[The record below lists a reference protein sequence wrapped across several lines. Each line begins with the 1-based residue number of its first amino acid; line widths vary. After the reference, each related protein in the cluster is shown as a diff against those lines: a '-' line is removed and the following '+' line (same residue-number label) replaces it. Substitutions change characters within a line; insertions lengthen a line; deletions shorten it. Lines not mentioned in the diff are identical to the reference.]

1 MSANLG
7 TIYYEVDAKTGKL
20 LRAQKDADKFFDT
33 VERKSKKADR
43 GVDGLVKGFSRLAMA
58 VNLGMLAMAAKR
70 FLDIA
75 DNVSLL
81 RARVSRLSS
90 GLADAKQNFDGIIT
104 IANRTGMTVK
114 DTTVLW
120 ESLKASLQDT
130 SATSGQVL
138 TLTQAL
144 QQLGRIGGSS
154 SEDMSNALRQ
164 LGQSIA
170 GGIVRAEEFNS
181 VMEGMPEIWRTVSR
195 QMGVSMGELRSKM
208 LDGKLTAEEVVN
220 AILAASGDI
229 ETEFKKLPVTTDQ
242 AFSEL
247 KNNFDLLIDVINQ
260 ELHITELVVA
270 ATRTLTDEI
279 KELSSWFKGL
289 ASDSTTLTDKL
300 WNLAGV
306 FESVVPGLSLFRAQA
321 KQKGWFSDFGDSDNG
336 FASTL
341 PTGEAGV
348 ITFNSKNS
356 GENGRKK
363 ADKWG
368 QLGDKGVNVSDK
380 YNKYAAAMR
389 KLGEEQEALNAA
401 FKQGKITYME
411 YTDAMEGAHKA
422 REKAF
427 QQIAQE
433 AKEEGWNSI
442 VSWKDQKL
450 GKVDPIQQIQ
460 NEWAVRKQM
469 MLDLGATEQAM
480 WQAEQ
485 EHQQQLLDLQWQRF
499 EAQSEQN
506 RLIGSMIDN
515 LKGGATNALTGLL
528 NGSQSLSESFAN
540 VGTTIINSVVGS
552 LIEMGAEYVKQ
563 LVMQEAMSKA
573 VAASSTATAAATGAS
588 IAASMAPAAAATSVA
603 TMGAAPTV
611 AMTAL
616 GGLMSFVSGLFSR
629 RYNGGSVGAGGLY
642 RVGEHNKPEIFQAS
656 NGSQYMIPGEN
667 GRVIANRDISGGGIN
682 MPVSISVYPQNGWSE
697 EDNQKLQETMK
708 QVAMGIIRQESTR
721 PGGMLQPRRK

>member
-1 MSANLG
+1 MSQNLG
-7 TIYYEVDAKTGKL
+7 TIYYEVDARTGKI
-20 LRAQKDADKFFDT
+20 LRAQKDVDKFFDT
-33 VERKSKKADR
+33 VEQKSKKADR
-43 GVDGLVKGFSRLAMA
+43 GVDGLAKGFSRLAIA
-58 VNLGMLAMAAKR
+58 VNLGMLSMAAKR
-70 FLDIA
+70 FLEIA

-90 GLADAKQNFDGIIT
+90 GLADSKQNFDGIIA
-104 IANRTGMTVK
+104 IANKTGMTVK
-114 DTTVLW
+114 DTTQLW

-130 SATSGQVL
+130 NATSGQVL

-144 QQLGRIGGSS
+144 QQLGRVGGSS

-170 GGIVRAEEFNS
+170 GGVVRAEEFNS
-181 VMEGMPEIWRTVSR
+181 VMEGMPEVWRTVAR

-220 AILAASGDI
+220 AILAASGSI
-229 ETEFKKLPVTTDQ
+229 ESEFKKLPTTTDQ

-247 KNNFDLLIDVINQ
+247 NNQFELLIDVMNRQ
-260 ELHITELVVA
+260 LHITELVVA
-270 ATRTLTDEI
+270 ATRTLTDEM
-279 KELSSWFKGL
+279 KELSSWFQGL
-289 ASDSTTLTDKL
+289 TSDSTSLTDKL

-306 FESVVPGLSLFRAQA
+306 FEAVIPGFDLFRAQA
-321 KQKGWFSDFGDSDNG
+321 EQAGWFNNFSKNTEQFT
-336 FASTL
+336 STL

-348 ITFNSKNS
+348 IKFNP
-356 GENGRKK
+356 GEPKVDKAAQRKWE
-363 ADKWG
+363 A
-368 QLGDKGVNVSDK
+368 LGNKGVNVSDQ

-389 KLGEEQEALNAA
+389 KLGEEQKALNAA

-433 AKEEGWNSI
+433 AQQEGWDNI

-450 GKVDPIQQIQ
+450 GEVDPIQQIQ

-485 EHQQQLLDLQWQRF
+485 EHQRQLLDLQWQRF

-540 VGTTIINSVVGS
+540 VGTTILNSVVGS
-552 LIEMGAEYVKQ
+552 IVEMGAEYVKQ
-563 LVMQEAMSKA
+563 LLMQEAMSKA

-603 TMGAAPTV
+603 TMGSAPTI
-611 AMTAL
+611 AL
-616 GGLMSFVSGLFSR
+616 SALTGLVSSVTGLFSR

-667 GRVIANRDISGGGIN
+667 GRVLANRDISGGGIN

-697 EDNQKLQETMK
+697 EDSQKLQETMK
-708 QVAMGIIRQESTR
+708 QVAMGIVRQESTR

>member
-90 GLADAKQNFDGIIT
+90 GMADAKQNFEGIIA
-104 IANRTGMTVK
+104 IANRTGMSVK
-114 DTTVLW
+114 DTTQLW
-120 ESLKASLQDT
+120 ESLKSSLQDT

-138 TLTQAL
+138 ILTQAL

-170 GGIVRAEEFNS
+170 GGVVRAEEFNS
-181 VMEGMPEIWRTVSR
+181 VMEGMPEVWRTVAR
-195 QMGVSMGELRSKM
+195 QMGVSIGELRAKM

-220 AILAASGDI
+220 AILAASGNI

-247 KNNFDLLIDVINQ
+247 KTQFELLIDVINQ
-260 ELHITELVVA
+260 ELHVTELVVA
-270 ATRTLTDEI
+270 ATKTLGNEI

-289 ASDSTTLTDKL
+289 TSDSASLTDKL

-306 FESVVPGLSLFRAQA
+306 FESVIPGFSLFREQA
-321 KQKGWFSDFGDSDNG
+321 EQSGWFKNFSKNTEQFT
-336 FASTL
+336 STL

-348 ITFNSKNS
+348 IKFNPKNNS
-356 GENGRKK
+356 DNKAKK
-363 ADKWG
+363 KWER
-368 QLGDKGVNVSDK
+368 LGDKGVNVSDQ
-380 YNKYAAAMR
+380 YNRYAAAMR

-401 FKQGKITYME
+401 YKQGKITYME
-411 YTDAMEGAHKA
+411 YTDAMKGAHKA

-433 AKEEGWNSI
+433 AQQEGWDSI

-450 GKVDPIQQIQ
+450 GEVDTIQQIQ

-697 EDNQKLQETMK
+697 EDSKKLQETMK
-708 QVAMGIIRQESTR
+708 QVAMGIVRQESTR
-721 PGGMLQPRRK
+721 PGGMLAPRRK